1 MSVFRNIMDRI
12 FRGSTL
18 GAQAAEPASGAQPR
32 PEAAMSP
39 PASEAGQAGGRAAP
53 QGGSAPAGLPPGAQA
68 GGMPAGPTT
77 SATSAVAPTP
87 AADPGQQVDVA
98 EVLSGLAA
106 RNPQRL
112 DWRHSIVDLMKL
124 LDLDS
129 SLAAR
134 KELAQELG
142 YAGRLDGSAEM
153 NLWLHRAVMQRLVEN
168 GGRVPDDLRG

>member
-18 GAQAAEPASGAQPR
+18 RAQAAEPASEAQPG
-32 PEAAMSP
+32 PEATIP
-39 PASEAGQAGGRAAP
+39 PPLAEAGRAGGQAAAQGGPAAP
-53 QGGSAPAGLPPGAQA
+53 PPMPAAAPA
-68 GGMPAGPTT
+68 PAP
-77 SATSAVAPTP
+77 AP
-87 AADPGQQVDVA
+87 AAEAPAQPVDVE

-106 RNPQRL
+106 RSPQRL

-134 KELAQELG
+134 KELAGELG

-153 NLWLHRAVMQRLVEN
+153 NLWLHRAVMRRLAEN
-168 GGRVPDDLRG
+168 GGRVPDELKG